1 VAAYTA
7 KFERII
13 GPDRIRKAS
22 RGSGVIVGGSTGCA
36 PAVSLG
42 PVVCARSSIY
52 LILRSFV
59 TRPEKT
65 MTPDIGEM
73 TLNFELPDSTGVVRG
88 LDALTAS
95 QPRVLIFYR
104 GHW

>member
-1 VAAYTA
+1 
-7 KFERII
+7 
-13 GPDRIRKAS
+13 
-22 RGSGVIVGGSTGCA
+22 
-36 PAVSLG
+36 
-42 PVVCARSSIY
+42 
-52 LILRSFV
+52 
-59 TRPEKT
+59 

-73 TLNFELPDSTGVVRG
+73 TLNFELPDSTGIAHS